1 MTDPVTETISLP
13 DGTDMVVH
21 IWNPTVS
28 HDAPDHS
35 IKGIVVIY
43 HGFLA
48 HGLYPTVRYAAEL
61 LARTKNYIVL
71 APNQRG
77 HGTNPVGVQH
87 YLPSREIVLQD
98 SIAVVQYAQNT
109 FPQYTGKIFL
119 MGSSMGGTIALN
131 VAQKLRKDSSL
142 LNDAGTISG
151 VVLLAPM
158 LQLSVSGPAR
168 TLLWLLS
175 HIAPTW
181 EIIPS
186 SSTNSEQQ
194 YRDPI
199 KRAECDNA
207 SMQTSNKIRIASAS
221 TCVELASTIQ
231 EEFHDIAT
239 PYLLLVADEDC
250 VVNNQGDFNLLDQ
263 SPSSTDKTMKRYPAL
278 HGLLCEPSPLVDTI
292 ENDILEW
299 IRARS

>member
-1 MTDPVTETISLP
+1 MTEPVSEIIQLK
-13 DGTDMVVH
+13 DGTNMVVH
-21 IWNPTVS
+21 VWKPSASSAEN
-28 HDAPDHS
+28 S
-35 IKGIVVIY
+35 IKGIVIVY

-61 LARTKNYIVL
+61 LARTNQYIVL
-71 APNQRG
+71 APDQRG
-77 HGTNPVGVQH
+77 HGTKPVGLQH
-87 YLPSREIVLQD
+87 YLPSREIVIED
-98 SIAVVQYAQNT
+98 SITVVQYAQNT
-109 FPQYTGKIFL
+109 FPQHSKIFL

-131 VAQKLRKDSSL
+131 VAQKIFKDSTL
-142 LNDAGTISG
+142 LNDGYTISG
-151 VVLLAPM
+151 VILLAPM
-158 LQLSVSGPAR
+158 LQLSVGGPAR
-168 TLLWLLS
+168 TLLWILS
-175 HIAPTW
+175 YIAPTW

-186 SSTNSEQQ
+186 SSTNSEKQ

-207 SMQTSNKIRIASAS
+207 SMQSSNKIRIASAS

-231 EEFHDIAT
+231 VEFHDITT
-239 PYLLLVADEDC
+239 PFLLLVADEDC
-250 VVNNQGDFNLLDQ
+250 VVNNQGDFNLFEQ
-263 SPSSTDKTMKRYPAL
+263 SPSGTDKTMKRYPAL

>member
-1 MTDPVTETISLP
+1 MTKPVSEIIQLK

-21 IWNPTVS
+21 VWKPTTS
-28 HDAPDHS
+28 TTEQS
-35 IKGIVVIY
+35 IKGIVIIY

-61 LARTKNYIVL
+61 LSRTNQYIVL

-77 HGTNPVGVQH
+77 HGTKPAGLQH
-87 YLPSREIVLQD
+87 YLPSREIVLED
-98 SIAVVQYAQNT
+98 STTVVQYAQNK
-109 FPQYTGKIFL
+109 FPQCSKIFL

-131 VAQKLRKDSSL
+131 VAQKLRKDTTL
-142 LNDAGTISG
+142 LKDGFAICG

-158 LQLSVSGPAR
+158 LQLSVGGPAR
-168 TLLWLLS
+168 TLLWMLS
-175 HIAPTW
+175 FIVPTW

-186 SSTNSEQQ
+186 SSTNSEKQ
-194 YRDPI
+194 YRDPM

-207 SMQTSNKIRIASAS
+207 SIQSSSKIRIASAS

-231 EEFHDIAT
+231 EEFHDITT

-250 VVNNQGDFNLLDQ
+250 VVDNQGDFNLFDQ
-263 SPSSTDKTMKRYPAL
+263 SISNTDKTMKRYPAL

-292 ENDILEW
+292 ERDILEW
-299 IRARS
+299 ISARS

>member
-1 MTDPVTETISLP
+1 MTEPVSETIQLK

-21 IWNPTVS
+21 VWKPAATS
-28 HDAPDHS
+28 TAGQS
-35 IKGIVVIY
+35 IKGIVIIY

-61 LARTKNYIVL
+61 LARTNQYIVL
-71 APNQRG
+71 APDQRG
-77 HGTNPVGVQH
+77 HGTKPVGLQH
-87 YLPSREIVLQD
+87 YLPSREVVIED
-98 SIAVVQYAQNT
+98 SIAVVQHAQNT
-109 FPQYTGKIFL
+109 FPQCSKIFL

-131 VAQKLRKDSSL
+131 VAQKLRKDATL
-142 LNDAGTISG
+142 LKDGCAISG

-158 LQLSVSGPAR
+158 LQLSVGGPAR
-168 TLLWLLS
+168 TLLWMLS
-175 HIAPTW
+175 FIAPTW

-186 SSTNSEQQ
+186 SSTNSEKQ

-207 SMQTSNKIRIASAS
+207 SMQSSNKIRIASAS

-231 EEFHDIAT
+231 EEFHDITT
-239 PYLLLVADEDC
+239 PYLLLVADEDY
-250 VVNNQGDFNLLDQ
+250 VVNNQGDFNLFDQ